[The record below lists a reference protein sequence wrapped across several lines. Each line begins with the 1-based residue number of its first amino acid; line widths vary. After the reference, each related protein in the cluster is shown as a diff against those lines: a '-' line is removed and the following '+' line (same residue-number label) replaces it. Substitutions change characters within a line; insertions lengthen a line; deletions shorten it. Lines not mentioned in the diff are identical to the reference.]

1 MIDFMQNVIVKFFTI
16 IFDNIPKDNMGDMI
30 TYLIFI
36 SLFFELFMVLFKR
49 IINNAM
55 KKII

>member
-1 MIDFMQNVIVKFFTI
+1 MIDFMQNVFIKFFTI
-16 IFDNIPKDNMGDMI
+16 IFDNVGNII

-36 SLFFELFMVLFKR
+36 SVLFELFMVLFKR
-49 IINNAM
+49 IIKGAM